1 MKTSDITTTRWFC
14 CFLLLFAVDGDV
26 YLSLDLP
33 KLRFFSTVHLTVD
46 DQDVG
51 EASDVASL
59 HLQRSR
65 MRGFKAAGQ
74 MHDPVAACEP
84 GGVGLTVGWYF
95 SQFSHHAWV
104 LCSRQ
109 MLFFKISAKSYSFT
123 LSEESNKGTHIKRIK
138 VEFMLET
145 RDGGRWNPTVRVVF
159 RVMHGEQQ
167 C

>member
-1 MKTSDITTTRWFC
+1 MGGGSLGFGGSIFSFC
-14 CFLLLFAVDGDV
+14 TALLKAYCEDKRHNDDQMVLFCFLLLFAVDGDV

-65 MRGFKAAGQ
+65 TRGFKAAGQ

-84 GGVGLTVGWYF
+84 WGVGLTVG
-95 SQFSHHAWV
+95 
-104 LCSRQ
+104 
-109 MLFFKISAKSYSFT
+109 
-123 LSEESNKGTHIKRIK
+123 
-138 VEFMLET
+138 
-145 RDGGRWNPTVRVVF
+145 
-159 RVMHGEQQ
+159 
-167 C
+167 